1 MYSLRHKVSYSEIT
15 ADQHINVAQAVRYF
29 QDTSTFHSQEVGD
42 TVDSL
47 KEKQCAWL
55 LSAWQL
61 EIERYPT
68 FGEEVIIS
76 TWPHENRN
84 LFAQRNFEMKD
95 AEGNS
100 LVKANSIWFYFDFQ
114 MGMPRKILPE
124 YVDCYGVE
132 EKLPMNYK
140 GRKVILPKGIEG
152 KCKDSF
158 CVRKSDLD
166 TNGHVN
172 NSKYVEM
179 ALEYV
184 ENGRIIGMRADYR
197 KSALLNDRI
206 YPVVSKHNN
215 YIYVELT
222 NGEEAFVVIEFEMD
236 LRGQIR

>member
-1 MYSLRHKVSYSEIT
+1 MYSLKHKVSYSEIST
-15 ADQHINVAQAVRYF
+15 DQQINVAQAIRYF
-29 QDTSTFHSQEVGD
+29 QDTSTFHSEEVGD

-47 KEKQCAWL
+47 KNKQCAWL

-68 FGEEVIIS
+68 FGEEIIIS
-76 TWPHENRN
+76 TWPHENKN
-84 LFAQRNFEMKD
+84 LFAQRNFQMKD

-100 LVKANSIWFYFDFQ
+100 LMKANSIWFYFDFQ
-114 MGMPRKILPE
+114 TKAPRKILPE
-124 YVDCYGVE
+124 YVDCYGIE
-132 EKLPMNYK
+132 ERLPMNYK
-140 GRKVILPKGIEG
+140 GRKVMLPEGIAGEH
-152 KCKDSF
+152 KDSF
-158 CVRKSDLD
+158 LVRKSDLD

-184 ENGRIIGMRADYR
+184 KNENKVIGMRADYR

-206 YPVVSKHNN
+206 HPVVSRYNN

-222 NGEEAFVVIEFEMD
+222 NGEEPFVVIEFEID
-236 LRGQIR
+236 LRG